1 MRKEEAKGFMA
12 IWADIDAEYLFEF
25 EKWHNCEHM
34 RDRVTIPGFLV
45 GFRYQGIGATPYSLM
60 AYETEDPKVLE
71 SEAYLLSKNNPSPWT
86 KEALM
91 HFRHTE
97 RLIYRLEG
105 AAGRRPALQAP
116 YLYNLRFN
124 TAARD
129 DRTVLTAL
137 RKGFL
142 AAVAAAPEVTRARL
156 YHVDEKISGMVTTE
170 QKIYGDGPALK
181 RRFLIMA
188 EMASPPWQQERVWRN
203 FCGRATDIP
212 RTLEL
217 SDVSEE
223 RYWLR
228 FVMQPPN

>member
-1 MRKEEAKGFMA
+1 MA
-12 IWADIDAEYLFEF
+12 IWADIDAEYQFEF

-71 SEAYLLSKNNPSPWT
+71 SEAYLRSKNNPSPWT
-86 KEALM
+86 QKALT

-97 RLIYRLEG
+97 RLIYSLKG
-105 AAGRRPALQAP
+105 TVGRRPALQAP

-124 TAARD
+124 VQVKDERKAVA
-129 DRTVLTAL
+129 VI

-142 AAVAAAPEVTRARL
+142 AAVTTAPGVARARF
-156 YHVDEKISGMVTTE
+156 YRVDEKISGMVTTE

-188 EMASPPWQQERVWRN
+188 EMTSPPWPQEGVWRN
-203 FCGRATDIP
+203 FCGRATDVP
-212 RTLEL
+212 RTPEL
-217 SDVSEE
+217 LDVGEE

-228 FVMQPPN
+228 FVMQPPDGHDGD